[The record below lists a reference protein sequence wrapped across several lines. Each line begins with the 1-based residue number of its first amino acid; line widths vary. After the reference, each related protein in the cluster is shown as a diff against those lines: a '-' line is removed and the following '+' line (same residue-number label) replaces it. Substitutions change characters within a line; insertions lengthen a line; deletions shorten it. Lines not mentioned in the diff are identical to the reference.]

1 MRLSG
6 GEHQS
11 FKIGDSQELDQR
23 RSEMHGLLHS
33 TSGMPHLEQSSSFRE
48 TISAAGDKKVL
59 PSLVFCRPFFRQ
71 LSSRTVL
78 IGWQSVSAVVWQVLD
93 TYAAG
98 LVMTWLHSCVRVVC
112 TTALR
117 CPDSDFCAAVG
128 GGSGEDRGSRA

>member
-59 PSLVFCRPFFRQ
+59 PSLVLCQPLFKQ
-71 LSSRTVL
+71 LSSRIVRL
-78 IGWQSVSAVVWQVLD
+78 
-93 TYAAG
+93 AG
-98 LVMTWLHSCVRVVC
+98 RC
-112 TTALR
+112 LR
-117 CPDSDFCAAVG
+117 CCCAWHEHQQPWPNCSTLLLHV
-128 GGSGEDRGSRA
+128 SP